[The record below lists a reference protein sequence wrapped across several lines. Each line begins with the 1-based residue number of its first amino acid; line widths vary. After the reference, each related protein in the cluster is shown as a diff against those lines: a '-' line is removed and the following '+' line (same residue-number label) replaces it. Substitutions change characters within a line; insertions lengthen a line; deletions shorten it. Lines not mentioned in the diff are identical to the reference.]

1 MSNDVRTLYLL
12 MSITFLA
19 LLSTVFLPVS
29 TYYKIALF
37 STISLPAVYSA
48 RYFSKTREEKDF
60 KFFKK
65 IDLTT
70 EITRDLIAVSTAYII
85 GYMVFVATSAYFST
99 HGLILYTVAFLMALL
114 IRYLIVVWVKT
125 GERVVDVKNPL
136 VIAIISLVFAIT
148 GFVVESLIFGLIE

>member
-48 RYFSKTREEKDF
+48 RYFSKTKEEQEY

-65 IDLTT
+65 RDRATVITKDLV
-70 EITRDLIAVSTAYII
+70 AVSSAYII
-85 GYMVFVATSAYFST
+85 GYMVFVATSAYFSAY
-99 HGLILYTVAFLMALL
+99 GLVLYTIAFSIALL
-114 IRYLIVVWVKT
+114 IRYLVAVWAKT
-125 GERVVDVKNPL
+125 GEKVIDIRNPL
-136 VIAIISLVFAIT
+136 VITTVAMVFAGV
-148 GFVVESLIFGLIE
+148 GFLIEFLIFGLIQ